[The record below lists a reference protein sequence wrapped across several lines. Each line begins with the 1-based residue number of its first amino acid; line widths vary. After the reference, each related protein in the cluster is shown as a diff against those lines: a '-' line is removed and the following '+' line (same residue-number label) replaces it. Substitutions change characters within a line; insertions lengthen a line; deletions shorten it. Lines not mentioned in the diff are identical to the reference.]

1 MVVCI
6 DPNSTIGRIDPKL
19 HGQFIEFLGE
29 CIDEGLWVGEDS
41 PIENERGYRKATLD
55 ALRALQPPVIRWP
68 GGCYADTYH
77 WRDGVGPQ
85 SERKTTFNENFATYE
100 LDDHSFG
107 TDEFL
112 RLCEMLGAEPWIN
125 INMLSGT
132 VAEMKDWMEYCNRA
146 QPTDLAKERE
156 ANGHKAPYGVKYWGI
171 GNEVWA
177 GGGTMS
183 PRTYLNEYSRFASA
197 MPSYDLHF
205 YNWNVDN
212 DADTPTRFDEDGWN
226 AVIEGCLELE
236 DILRDQ
242 WRLMNDGLALI
253 HEPEVAMDSKLAHV
267 DLIIGEWGNWH
278 KTAFFARPALKQ
290 QVTMRDAITTA
301 LTLDLLQRNC
311 DKVTM
316 ACNAQTINVLNSLI
330 LTEGDRT
337 ILTPNYDVFMMYKAH
352 RGMTALDVA
361 RNDSEDS
368 AVYTFASRNEDGT
381 QLLINLT
388 NAHMNDGAEVRLH
401 LPCGAQV
408 DSMETLA
415 SEDPHDCNTVEH
427 SDLVRTHAVDVDSA
441 VSVHES
447 AGGAE
452 LTVTLPA
459 ASVSAL
465 HVTIRQR

>member
-177 GGGTMS
+177 GGGTMT
-183 PRTYLNEYSRFASA
+183 PRTYLNEYRRFASA
-197 MPSYDLHF
+197 MPSFTTD
-205 YNWNVDN
+205 V
-212 DADTPTRFDEDGWN
+212 
-226 AVIEGCLELE
+226 
-236 DILRDQ
+236 
-242 WRLMNDGLALI
+242 
-253 HEPEVAMDSKLAHV
+253 
-267 DLIIGEWGNWH
+267 
-278 KTAFFARPALKQ
+278 FAP
-290 QVTMRDAITTA
+290 
-301 LTLDLLQRNC
+301 
-311 DKVTM
+311 
-316 ACNAQTINVLNSLI
+316 
-330 LTEGDRT
+330 
-337 ILTPNYDVFMMYKAH
+337 TPNVCYCEW
-352 RGMTALDVA
+352 
-361 RNDSEDS
+361 S
-368 AVYTFASRNEDGT
+368 
-381 QLLINLT
+381 
-388 NAHMNDGAEVRLH
+388 
-401 LPCGAQV
+401 
-408 DSMETLA
+408 
-415 SEDPHDCNTVEH
+415 
-427 SDLVRTHAVDVDSA
+427 
-441 VSVHES
+441 
-447 AGGAE
+447 
-452 LTVTLPA
+452 
-459 ASVSAL
+459 
-465 HVTIRQR
+465 